1 MNLETHLL
9 DTVTPGQMHPHSLAM
24 VTPGYLK
31 AFRYEDKEQE
41 AEDGEDL
48 SYIELANTKGEEAK
62 EDTSALNESESKIYE
77 TFLTQG
83 EMSLGNQNYTQIM
96 EHLIACLINRQEKL
110 PIDSCSIT
118 NPNHNDGVRH
128 SIRFYEFN
136 KYLGPLLDTAKMGHG
151 KRSPRLA

>member
-1 MNLETHLL
+1 MVLDAYYMNLLTHLL
-9 DTVTPGQMHPHSLAM
+9 DTVTPGRMHPHSLAM
-24 VTPGYLK
+24 VTPRYLT

-96 EHLIACLINRQEKL
+96 EHLIKRQEKL
-110 PIDSCSIT
+110 PIDSCSIP

-128 SIRFYEFN
+128 SIRFY
-136 KYLGPLLDTAKMGHG
+136 G
-151 KRSPRLA
+151 KNGSWKEIS